1 MVVRKIW
8 KRYLRWFDR
17 AFSSGWIGQISFLSI
32 IILFFVALWM
42 LISILVLHDFPDNGQ
57 INRIVELMMD
67 PGAFMNSDTGE
78 KHGFPVAFSWI
89 ISISGVVL
97 FTAMLITIIGNIVGN
112 RIGEYKK
119 GMVRYDFDDHI
130 LILGANA
137 MLVNMLKEIAKD
149 SILKNKKVVVLTK
162 NDTEL
167 LQDSIKVQYP
177 ICMKELD
184 ITFLCGCREQEE
196 SLRYV
201 QAGEAYNIYIL
212 GEDDEIDHDSKNIKC
227 WEQIQVLCEEIRRPI
242 SCYLVVDRLSS
253 FHVFQYSNNGG
264 NDKLHLTIINSLESW
279 AQRVLVARDFEK
291 DKKYPSIL
299 GKTEEDYSKNVR
311 FVIFGMTQMSYAM
324 ATTVAHI
331 VHKPDFIPGTEAKKT
346 KISFVLPNIE
356 QEMNFFK
363 GHYEQLFKLSNAV
376 NLKWNNEIEKW
387 TEKQVAVPDPEIGD
401 FLDVEWEFIDGSIED
416 DNVRKLLIDYADSS
430 VLSIAI
436 CNHQIESNIAASLY
450 LPSELYDKEIPI
462 FVYQPNEGNIIKS
475 ANSTAK
481 YKNVYPFG
489 MKQDC
494 YDPLFKTRLTK
505 AKRINYLYHLENNG
519 RPFIGMANN
528 KEIDE
533 LWNEN
538 TSYALMYSNM
548 YAANSIPMKLE
559 LLGIATKKLIT
570 GESLTEIQVEKL
582 AEMEHN
588 RWNMEKLL
596 MGFQA
601 LPQKERA
608 ELNRGIGSGDE
619 NTIAY
624 NKKLKAAFKHKDIA
638 PYKELLVSSKNYD
651 RAIVRNIIS
660 VINGDS

>member
-17 AFSSGWIGQISFLSI
+17 AFSDGWIGQISFLSI

-42 LISILVLHDFPDNGQ
+42 LISILVLQDFPDYGQ

-78 KHGFPVAFSWI
+78 KHDFPVVFSWI

-119 GMVRYDFDDHI
+119 GMVKYDFDDHI

-149 SILKNKKVVVLTK
+149 PILRNKKVVVLTK

-177 ICMKELD
+177 TCMRELD
-184 ITFLCGCREQEE
+184 ITFLCGYMELEE
-196 SLRYV
+196 SLKNV
-201 QAGEAYNIYIL
+201 QVDEAYSIYIL

-227 WEQIQVLCEEIRRPI
+227 WEQIQVLCSGIKHSI
-242 SCYLVVDRLSS
+242 SCYMVVDRLSS
-253 FHVFQYSNNGG
+253 FHVFQYSNNEV
-264 NDKLHLTIINSLESW
+264 NDKLNLTIVNSLESW

-291 DKKYPSIL
+291 DKRYPSIL
-299 GKTEEDYSKNVR
+299 GKPQEDYSKNVR
-311 FVIFGMTQMSYAM
+311 FVIFGMTQMSYSM
-324 ATTVAHI
+324 ATTVAHL

-346 KISFVLPNIE
+346 KISFVLQNIT

-363 GHYEQLFKLSNAV
+363 GHYEQLFKLSHAWC
-376 NLKWNNEIEKW
+376 LKWNNEKCCWAKTKIA
-387 TEKQVAVPDPEIGD
+387 TPDPEIGD

-416 DNVRKLLIDYADSS
+416 DNIRQLLVDYAESS
-430 VLSIAI
+430 VLSVAI
-436 CNHQIESNIAASLY
+436 CNHNTESNIAASLY
-450 LPSELYDKEIPI
+450 LPSELYDKEVPI
-462 FVYQPNEGNIIKS
+462 FVYQPNEGNILKS
-475 ANSTAK
+475 ANSTVK
-481 YKNVYPFG
+481 YKSIYPFG

-494 YDPLFKTRLTK
+494 YDPIFKTRLTK

-519 RPFIGMANN
+519 RPFIRMANN
-528 KEIDE
+528 KEIEE

-538 TSYALMYSNM
+538 TSYALMYSNI

-559 LLGIATKKLIT
+559 LLGIDPEKLMT
-570 GESLTEIQVEKL
+570 GENLTEWQVEKL

-588 RWNMEKLL
+588 RWNMEKLM

-601 LPQKERA
+601 LPQKER
-608 ELNRGIGSGDE
+608 EKLNRGIESGDE
-619 NTIAY
+619 NIKAY

-660 VINGDS
+660 VINGE